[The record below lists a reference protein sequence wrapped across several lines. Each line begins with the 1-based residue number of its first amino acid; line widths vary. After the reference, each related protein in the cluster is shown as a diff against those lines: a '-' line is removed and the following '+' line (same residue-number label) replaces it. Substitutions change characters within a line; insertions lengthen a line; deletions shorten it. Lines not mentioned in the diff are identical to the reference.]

1 MDFFAIAS
9 LLVLVSALFGYV
21 NSRFLKLPN
30 TIGLTVITIAFTLV
44 VFALSYLDPRLLTAE
59 RYVISQIDFKSVLL
73 DHMLGFMLFAGALHT
88 DLNKLNQQKWPVV
101 VFSTFGVL
109 VSTFLVGVSTYYL
122 LPLLGLEVGLLP
134 CLLFG
139 ALISPTDPIAVL
151 GILKKAGA
159 PKKLEIKIV
168 GESLFNDGVG
178 VVVFLTLYTLATG
191 SEADITLGGIL
202 QLFAVEVFGGL
213 LLGMGLGY
221 FTFRLMSTIDDY
233 AIEVILTLATVM
245 TGMAVASYLHV
256 SGPLAMVVAG
266 LMIGGP
272 QARSRAMSQTVETYV
287 DKFWELID
295 ILLNALL
302 FVLIG
307 MEILVLE
314 YRSEFLLAGLL
325 MIPVALLCRHLSL
338 LLPIALFEK
347 RLGFVPHTHLMMTWG
362 GLRGAISIALALG
375 LPESMDRELF
385 LVVTYVVVIFSIIV
399 QGLSVEKLVARLG
412 KYWTAQA

>member
-1 MDFFAIAS
+1 
-9 LLVLVSALFGYV
+9 
-21 NSRFLKLPN
+21 
-30 TIGLTVITIAFTLV
+30 
-44 VFALSYLDPRLLTAE
+44 
-59 RYVISQIDFKSVLL
+59 
-73 DHMLGFMLFAGALHT
+73 
-88 DLNKLNQQKWPVV
+88 
-101 VFSTFGVL
+101 
-109 VSTFLVGVSTYYL
+109 
-122 LPLLGLEVGLLP
+122 
-134 CLLFG
+134 
-139 ALISPTDPIAVL
+139 
-151 GILKKAGA
+151 
-159 PKKLEIKIV
+159 
-168 GESLFNDGVG
+168 
-178 VVVFLTLYTLATG
+178 
-191 SEADITLGGIL
+191 
-202 QLFAVEVFGGL
+202 
-213 LLGMGLGY
+213 
-221 FTFRLMSTIDDY
+221 
-233 AIEVILTLATVM
+233 
-245 TGMAVASYLHV
+245 
-256 SGPLAMVVAG
+256 MVVAG

-314 YRSEFLLAGLL
+314 YRSEYLLAGLL

>member
-1 MDFFAIAS
+1 MDFFTIAS
-9 LLVLVSALFGYV
+9 ILVLISALFGYM
-21 NSRFLKLPN
+21 NSRFIKLPN

-44 VFALSYLDPRLLTAE
+44 VFALSYFDSRLLNAE
-59 RYVISQIDFKSVLL
+59 RYVISQIDFKDLLL

-88 DLNKLNQQKWPVV
+88 DLNKLSEQKWPVV
-101 VFSTFGVL
+101 AFSTFGVL
-109 VSTFLVGVSTYYL
+109 VSTFLIGGAAYYL
-122 LPLLGLEVGLLP
+122 LPMLGLEVGLLP

-178 VVVFLTLYTLATG
+178 VVVFLTLYTLASG
-191 SEADITLGGIL
+191 SEADISIGGIL

-221 FTFRLMSTIDDY
+221 ITFRLMSAIDDY
-233 AIEVILTLATVM
+233 AIEVILTLAAVM
-245 TGMAVASYLHV
+245 TGMTLAAYLHV

-266 LMIGGP
+266 LMVGGP

-314 YRSEFLLAGLL
+314 YRSEYLLAGLL
-325 MIPVALLCRHLSL
+325 MIPIALLCRHISL
-338 LLPIALFEK
+338 LLPVALFEK
-347 RLGFVPHTHLMMTWG
+347 RLGFVPHTHLVMTWG

-375 LPESMDRELF
+375 LTDTMHRELF

-399 QGLSVEKLVARLG
+399 QGLTVEKLVSRLG